1 MVEYIEDGLVVVQH
15 NIEFV
20 PYEDYTEDSY
30 TILGD
35 SEEAKYYY
43 LGDLVERLH
52 NDGVIKCSDQF
63 LIELD
68 YAHNEDDLFT
78 ELFSKNPHIKFVR
91 DFVTEDDTIYDYN
104 EFKEFC
110 TDIDSNIYNFQ
121 LKDAYNEVEYHHI
134 LELLD
139 STNPLVKLLIM
150 KVSCDN
156 NLHLR
161 LKDLEKDFKVDR
173 EYLKS
178 RGIVLW
184 VGGNLLT
191 QHLKMV
197 QR

>member
-1 MVEYIEDGLVVVQH
+1 MAEYIEDGLVVVQH

-35 SEEAKYYY
+35 SEETKYYY

-52 NDGVIKCSDQF
+52 NDGVIKCSEQS

-68 YAHNEDDLFT
+68 YAHNEDDFT

-110 TDIDSNIYNFQ
+110 TDINSNICNFQ
-121 LKDAYNEVEYHHI
+121 LKDVYNEVEYHHI

-139 STNPLVKLLIM
+139 STNPLIKLLMM
-150 KVSCDN
+150 KISCDN

-161 LKDLEKDFKVDR
+161 LKDLEKDVKVDR

-178 RGIVLW
+178 RGIVL
-184 VGGNLLT
+184 
-191 QHLKMV
+191 
-197 QR
+197 